1 MPAEKILLVD
11 DEKLVRWSLRERLTS
26 EGFEVDEAENLA
38 AAERRMAADFYD
50 LVVLDHRL
58 PDGSGLDRIAPIARD
73 FPESAVIMLTAYG
86 TVEGAVRAIKAG
98 ANDYLTKPI
107 DGDALVAVVRRV
119 LETTQLRRELR
130 RLKEDQKKV
139 YGPANLVGRSPAM
152 RAVFDVVSKVA
163 GSAASTVLLTGESGS
178 GKDVVAKAIHYASDR
193 ADRPFMNITCTAVPA
208 TLLESELFGHERG
221 AFTDARVGK
230 KGLLELADGGTAFL
244 DEIGDMPPPLQAKL
258 LRFLEDKSFKRVGG
272 TRDIQVDVRI
282 IAATNRD
289 LAEAVRTK
297 QFREDLYYRVN
308 VVPIALPP
316 LRDRKG
322 DVPLLAQHFVLHFN
336 REFKKNV
343 EGFSR
348 RALAALER
356 YGWPGNVREMRNVVE
371 RMMILEPSGTLHL
384 EDLPSE
390 IRGEPG
396 AASEPERAFRLP
408 PGGVELEEVERTLV
422 RQALARADGN
432 RTHAA
437 RLLGV
442 SRDTLRYKLK
452 KFGSWPVAVDGA
464 GPQPERRTPDGRVS
478 AAR

>member
-11 DEKLVRWSLRERLTS
+11 DERLVRWSLREQLTTQ
-26 EGFEVDEAENLA
+26 GFDVDEAESLA
-38 AAERRMAADFYD
+38 AAERLMAAEFYD
-50 LVVLDHRL
+50 LVLLDHRL
-58 PDGSGLDRIAPIARD
+58 PDGSGLERIASIVRD
-73 FPESAVIMLTAYG
+73 FPETAVVMLTAYG

-107 DGDALVAVVRRV
+107 DGDALLAVVRRV
-119 LETTQLRRELR
+119 LDTTHLRRELR
-130 RLKEDQKKV
+130 RLKEHQKKIH
-139 YGPANLVGRSPAM
+139 GPANLVGRSAAM
-152 RAVFDVVSKVA
+152 RTIFEVIGKVA
-163 GSAASTVLLTGESGS
+163 ASGASTVLLTGESGS
-178 GKDVVAKAIHYASDR
+178 GKDVVAKAIHFASER

-272 TRDIQVDVRI
+272 TRDIKVDVRI
-282 IAATNRD
+282 IAATNRN
-289 LAEAVRTK
+289 LAEAVRAR
-297 QFREDLYYRVN
+297 QFREDLYYRIN

-316 LRDRKG
+316 LRERRE
-322 DVPLLAQHFVLHFN
+322 DVALLAQHFVLHFN

-348 RALAALER
+348 RAMAALER

-371 RMMILEPSGTLHL
+371 RMMILEPSGVL
-384 EDLPSE
+384 ELEELPPE
-390 IRGEPG
+390 IRGEAS
-396 AASEPERAFRLP
+396 AADGVGQTFRLP
-408 PGGVELEEVERTLV
+408 PEGVVLEEVERALV
-422 RQALARADGN
+422 RQALARAGGN

-452 KFGSWPVAVDGA
+452 KFRLTERGLGRGGEPGPGEAPEDG
-464 GPQPERRTPDGRVS
+464 GPDG
-478 AAR
+478 

>member
-38 AAERRMAADFYD
+38 TADRRMATDFYD
-50 LVVLDHRL
+50 LVLLDHRL
-58 PDGSGLDRIAPIARD
+58 PDGSGLERIGSIARD
-73 FPESAVIMLTAYG
+73 FPETAVVMLTAYG
-86 TVEGAVRAIKAG
+86 TVEGAVRAIKSG

-107 DGDALVAVVRRV
+107 DGDALLAVVRRV
-119 LETTQLRRELR
+119 LDTTRLRRELR

-139 YGPANLVGRSPAM
+139 HGPANLIGRSPAM
-152 RAVFDVVSKVA
+152 RAIFDVVGKVA
-163 GSAASTVLLTGESGS
+163 GSAATTVLLTGESGT

-272 TRDIQVDVRI
+272 TRDIKVDVRI
-282 IAATNRD
+282 IAATNRN
-289 LAEAVRTK
+289 LAEAVREK
-297 QFREDLYYRVN
+297 QFREDLFYRIN

-316 LRDRKG
+316 LRDRQG
-322 DVPLLAQHFVLHFN
+322 DVSLLAQHFVLHFN

-343 EGFSR
+343 DGFSR

-371 RMMILEPSGTLHL
+371 RIMILEPSGTLHL
-384 EDLPSE
+384 EDLPPE

-396 AASEPERAFRLP
+396 AGHGTEQAFRLP
-408 PGGVELEEVERTLV
+408 PEGVVLEQVEETLV
-422 RQALARADGN
+422 RQALARANEN

-437 RLLGV
+437 RLLGIT
-442 SRDTLRYKLK
+442 RDALRYKLK
-452 KFGSWPVAVDGA
+452 KFELEDGA
-464 GPQPERRTPDGRVS
+464 AAGNGVGPGPVGEDGD
-478 AAR
+478 A

>member
-11 DEKLVRWSLRERLTS
+11 DEKLVRWSLRERLSS

-38 AAERRMAADFYD
+38 AAERRMSADFYD
-50 LVVLDHRL
+50 LVLLDHRL
-58 PDGSGLDRIAPIARD
+58 PDGSGLDRIASIARD
-73 FPESAVIMLTAYG
+73 FPETAVVMLTAYG
-86 TVEGAVRAIKAG
+86 TVEGAVRAIKSG

-119 LETTQLRRELR
+119 LDTTHLRRELR

-139 YGPANLVGRSPAM
+139 HGPANLVGRSPAM
-152 RAVFDVVSKVA
+152 RAIFDVIGKVA

-244 DEIGDMPPPLQAKL
+244 DEIGDMPQPLQAKL

-272 TRDIQVDVRI
+272 TRDITVDVRI
-282 IAATNRD
+282 IAATNRN

-297 QFREDLYYRVN
+297 QFREDLYYRIN

-371 RMMILEPSGTLHL
+371 RMMILEPSGMLHL
-384 EDLPSE
+384 EDLPPE

-396 AASEPERAFRLP
+396 AGGGAEQAFRLP
-408 PGGVELEEVERTLV
+408 PEGVVLEEVELALV

-452 KFGSWPVAVDGA
+452 KFGLAGA
-464 GPQPERRTPDGRVS
+464 GSRPVPGEGEPGD
-478 AAR
+478 

>member
-11 DEKLVRWSLRERLTS
+11 DEKLVRWSLRERLAS

-73 FPESAVIMLTAYG
+73 FPETAVIMLTAYG

-130 RLKEDQKKV
+130 RFKEDQKKV
-139 YGPANLVGRSPAM
+139 HGPANLVGRSPAM

-297 QFREDLYYRVN
+297 QFREDLYYRIN

-343 EGFSR
+343 DGFSR

-384 EDLPSE
+384 EDLPPE

-396 AASEPERAFRLP
+396 AASETERAFRLP
-408 PGGVELEEVERTLV
+408 PGGVELEEVERALV

-452 KFGSWPVAVDGA
+452 KFGLA
-464 GPQPERRTPDGRVS
+464 GPGSPPEPSEGEPGG
-478 AAR
+478 

>member
-38 AAERRMAADFYD
+38 VADRRMATDFYD
-50 LVVLDHRL
+50 LVLLDHRL
-58 PDGSGLDRIAPIARD
+58 PDGSGLERIGSIARD
-73 FPESAVIMLTAYG
+73 FPETAVVMLTAYG
-86 TVEGAVRAIKAG
+86 TVEGAVRAIKSG

-107 DGDALVAVVRRV
+107 DGDALLAVVRRV
-119 LETTQLRRELR
+119 LDTTRLRRELR

-139 YGPANLVGRSPAM
+139 HGPANLVGRSPAM
-152 RAVFDVVSKVA
+152 RSIFDVVGKVA
-163 GSAASTVLLTGESGS
+163 GSAATTVLLTGESGT

-272 TRDIQVDVRI
+272 TRDITVDVRI
-282 IAATNRD
+282 IAATNRN
-289 LAEAVRTK
+289 LVEAVREK
-297 QFREDLYYRVN
+297 QFREDLFYRIN

-356 YGWPGNVREMRNVVE
+356 YGWPGNVRELRNVVE
-371 RMMILEPSGTLHL
+371 RIMILEPSGTLHL
-384 EDLPSE
+384 EDLPPE
-390 IRGEPG
+390 IRGETGTGQG
-396 AASEPERAFRLP
+396 AEQAFRLP
-408 PGGVELEEVERTLV
+408 PEGVVLEQVEEALV
-422 RQALARADGN
+422 RQALARASDN

-437 RLLGV
+437 RLLGIT
-442 SRDTLRYKLK
+442 RDALRYKLK
-452 KFGSWPVAVDGA
+452 KFELAGAKGAVDGA
-464 GPQPERRTPDGRVS
+464 GTGPVGEDGD
-478 AAR
+478 A